1 MEPKNKYRVLYVAP
15 RYHTNQ
21 VPIVKGWLSNGH
33 KVCFVSHYARRGEDY
48 KCLNP
53 VVLGYSKIFHLIFN
67 LYKIFCNILKR
78 KRGSNLYEFQL
89 KLGFPPIGRASKIV
103 EEFQPNFVILRERAL
118 YNIPFYKVCK
128 KKNIPCILYNQS
140 PLWDRPGR
148 DSGLLRKS
156 LLRFFPKR
164 RITPVLGNPKSEA
177 EKTENAFYLPFVM
190 EPYVSWEEKKHFQK
204 NQVRIISVG
213 RYEPRKQ
220 MFLLLEVVKDLL
232 AEYSLHLTFAG
243 EVISDE
249 QEIYYN
255 CLLQKVK
262 EYNLEKDIVL
272 LRNLSREQ
280 MFAIYRESDLFVLPS
295 TKERASVSQLEA
307 MSCSMPV
314 ICSDTNGSACYVKSG
329 INGYLFRD
337 LDKDDLYEKLVCMI
351 KNRKKLE
358 EMGKNSYQLVLDEY
372 QFKNYFDKL
381 MEVIYGRAEWH

>member
-1 MEPKNKYRVLYVAP
+1 MLFR
-15 RYHTNQ
+15 
-21 VPIVKGWLSNGH
+21 S
-33 KVCFVSHYARRGEDY
+33 
-48 KCLNP
+48 
-53 VVLGYSKIFHLIFN
+53 
-67 LYKIFCNILKR
+67 
-78 KRGSNLYEFQL
+78 
-89 KLGFPPIGRASKIV
+89 
-103 EEFQPNFVILRERAL
+103 
-118 YNIPFYKVCK
+118 
-128 KKNIPCILYNQS
+128 
-140 PLWDRPGR
+140 
-148 DSGLLRKS
+148 
-156 LLRFFPKR
+156 
-164 RITPVLGNPKSEA
+164 
-177 EKTENAFYLPFVM
+177 
-190 EPYVSWEEKKHFQK
+190 
-204 NQVRIISVG
+204 
-213 RYEPRKQ
+213 
-220 MFLLLEVVKDLL
+220 
-232 AEYSLHLTFAG
+232 FAG